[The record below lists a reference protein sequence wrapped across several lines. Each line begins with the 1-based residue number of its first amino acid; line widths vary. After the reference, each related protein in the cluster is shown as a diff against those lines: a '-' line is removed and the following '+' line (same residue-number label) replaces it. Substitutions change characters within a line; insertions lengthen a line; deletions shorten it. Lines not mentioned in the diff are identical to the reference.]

1 MKSKRLLLVEDEE
14 ILSFIIDNALSE
26 QGYEVHTEPDGQA
39 AWDRL
44 CAGDTDFATIILDRE
59 MPRMDGMTLLRKIKA
74 TPSLAQV
81 PVVIE
86 TATSDSAS
94 VREGLDSGAYYYLT
108 KPLQIELL
116 QSIVHAA
123 VEQFHQHLAIRQSM
137 GEAERAYTFLHQ
149 GRLYFRTVAEASL
162 LARLCARACAEPE
175 KAVQGL
181 QELLVNAVEH
191 GNLGIRY
198 SDKTELVLAGNWQ
211 DEVARRLALPD
222 LRERRVE
229 VHVMRDGPNVSF
241 TIRDQGEGFD
251 WQRYL
256 DFDPERAFDPHGR
269 GIAMARLMSFDRL
282 EYQGKGNVVVAVTRA
297 AAD

>member
-1 MKSKRLLLVEDEE
+1 MKNQRLLLVEDEE

-39 AWDRL
+39 AWERL
-44 CAGDTDFATIILDRE
+44 SGGDTNFATIILDRE
-59 MPRMDGMTLLRKIKA
+59 MPRMNGITLLRNIKA
-74 TPSLAQV
+74 TPAIADV

-86 TATSDSAS
+86 TGTSDAAS
-94 VREGLDSGAYYYLT
+94 VREGLDAGAYYYLT

-116 QSIVHAA
+116 QTIVRAA
-123 VEQFHQHLAIRQSM
+123 VEQFNQRRDMRQSM
-137 GEAERAYTFLHQ
+137 GEAERAYTFLEQ
-149 GRLYFRTVAEASL
+149 GRLCFRSVTEASL

-175 KAVQGL
+175 KAAHGL

-198 SDKTELVLAGNWQ
+198 ADKTQLVLAGNWQ
-211 DEVARRLALPD
+211 DEVARRLALPEF
-222 LRERRVE
+222 RERRVE
-229 VHVMRDGPNVSF
+229 IQVMREGPNICF
-241 TIRDQGEGFD
+241 TIRDEGEGFD

-256 DFDPERAFDPHGR
+256 EFDPARAFDPHGR

-282 EYQGKGNVVVAVTRA
+282 QYQGRGNVVVAVTRA
-297 AAD
+297 AT